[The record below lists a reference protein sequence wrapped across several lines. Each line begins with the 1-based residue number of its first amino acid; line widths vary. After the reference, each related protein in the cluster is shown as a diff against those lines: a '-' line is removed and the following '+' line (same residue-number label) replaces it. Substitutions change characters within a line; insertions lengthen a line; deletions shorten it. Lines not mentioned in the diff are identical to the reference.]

1 MTLHPIGANPTYAFC
16 PAYDFPDEPQEIR
29 IVFLGHPGYISTS
42 LATSNLEDAETL
54 CDKLNARLGISRDIR
69 TALMTASMEGQPLLF
84 N

>member
-1 MTLHPIGANPTYAFC
+1 MTLQPIGANPTYAFC
-16 PAYDFPDEPQEIR
+16 PAYDFADEPQEIR

-42 LATSNLEDAETL
+42 LTTSNLQEAETL
-54 CDKLNARLGISRDIR
+54 CDHLNAKLGISRDIW